1 MQVATT
7 PHSQAV
13 SHEAPS
19 CKPAEHIIEMGETR
33 GMQGDVLMCSG
44 SCLCTCSL
52 GNNV

>member
-19 CKPAEHIIEMGETR
+19 CKPAERIIEMGETR
-33 GMQGDVLMCSG
+33 GMQGDVLNVFWQLLVYVFSG
-44 SCLCTCSL
+44 
-52 GNNV
+52 